1 MEAIIST
8 LVAHHRVADITIED
22 PPMEQIIAAIYN
34 QAADEE
40 SGIRDQGS
48 EAAANAQPAAAG
60 VS

>member
-34 QAADEE
+34 QAEDEG
-40 SGIRDQGS
+40 SGLRAQGS
-48 EAAANAQPAAAG
+48 GAGAEAQAVAGG